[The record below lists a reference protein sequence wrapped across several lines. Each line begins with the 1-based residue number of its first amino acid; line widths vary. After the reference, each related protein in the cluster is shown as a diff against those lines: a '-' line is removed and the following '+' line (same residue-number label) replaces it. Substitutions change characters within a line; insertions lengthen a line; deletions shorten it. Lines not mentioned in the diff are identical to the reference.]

1 MKTINLILITL
12 LLVVST
18 TSYCQKDLSDYEN
31 IEGVYITSYWGNI
44 NVIGTTINKNKVFN
58 IEAKHTDTSKNP
70 VNINDLSSFVSFEV
84 IKKKLFIQTRK
95 PNGFESI
102 DLNLKIPENLFLEI
116 ELLKGGE
123 IYAQNLKNGVEINTL
138 NGSVKLE
145 RIGKYALVNASNGE
159 IDTSFDTID
168 KNHPISLVTIN
179 GGVTVA
185 LPDTARRDL
194 RLISRKNGYI
204 ESDFNIDSDKKIIN
218 LNSKQY
224 SRQPIINTARINGG
238 GSLLFLSTEN
248 GPIAIKKLQA

>member
-1 MKTINLILITL
+1 MKTIKLILLTL
-12 LLVVST
+12 LLVIST
-18 TSYCQKDLSDYEN
+18 NSYSQKELSDYKD
-31 IEGVYITSYWGNI
+31 IDGVYITYYWGNI
-44 NVIGTTINKNKVFN
+44 NVIGTAINKKKVFN
-58 IEAKHTDTSKNP
+58 IDAKHTDTSKKT
-70 VNINDLSSFVSFEV
+70 VSIDDLSNFVNFEV
-84 IKKKLFIQTRK
+84 IQKKLYIQTRK
-95 PNGFESI
+95 PRGFESI

-123 IYAQNLKNGVEINTL
+123 IYAENLKNGVEINTL

-145 RIGKYALVNASNGE
+145 RIGKYALVNAANGE
-159 IDTSFDTID
+159 IVTSFDTID
-168 KNHPISLVTIN
+168 NNQPISLVTIN

-185 LPDTARRDL
+185 LPDSAKRDL
-194 RLISRKNGYI
+194 RLISRKNGYV

-248 GPIAIKKLQA
+248 GPIAIKKLKS

>member
-1 MKTINLILITL
+1 MKTINLILLTL

-18 TSYCQKDLSDYEN
+18 NSYSQKDLSDYKD

-44 NVIGTTINKNKVFN
+44 NVIGTTINKKKVFN
-58 IEAKHTDTSKNP
+58 IEAKHTDTSKKP
-70 VNINDLSSFVSFEV
+70 VNINDLSNFVSFEV
-84 IKKKLFIQTRK
+84 IKKKLYIRTRK
-95 PNGFESI
+95 PKGFESI
-102 DLNLKIPENLFLEI
+102 DLNLKIPQNLFLEI

-123 IYAQNLKNGVEINTL
+123 IYAENLKNGVEINTL

-145 RIGKYALVNASNGE
+145 RIGKYALVNAANGE

-168 KNHPISLVTIN
+168 KNQPISLVTIN
-179 GGVTVA
+179 GGVTIA
-185 LPDTARRDL
+185 LPDTAKRDL

-248 GPIAIKKLQA
+248 GPIAIKKLKA